1 MNKILTIFRREY
13 LNIVTKKSFL
23 IATFLI
29 PLGII
34 AIYGVMIAMFALVEK
49 GQYTVL
55 IPNEKASIFAEEQY
69 QYSNTTDLK
78 FAFSDRSFD
87 ELKDLA
93 GRSADT
99 IVINPPQKN
108 AIENYNNG
116 KLAIFSK
123 KTLDDGAKRT
133 IKKQTEKRIKQFRI
147 EKEGMTEEQLKKIE
161 FKLQV
166 DSDKVNE
173 TGETKK
179 GFKYLSKGLVYF
191 IGVLMYFLLAIY
203 GNMLMQGVIEE
214 KANKIVEVIVSSV
227 KPFQLL
233 IGKVTALTSVA
244 LTQMIIWGVLIM
256 LGFLIALP
264 FLPEQPD
271 QAQSMVEAQAQ
282 LQQSGMEDVM
292 YEVMDE
298 FQRFNWSIMWLV
310 PIFFI
315 GGFLIYGSLYAAV
328 GSTVDNVQDAQQ
340 FVLPVTLPLIFA
352 FYAVFNIAQNPE
364 SKLAIFTSHFPFTS
378 MLGMPARMAATSV
391 PWWEVLI
398 SIALLILGFLG
409 VIWLA
414 GKIYRTGILMYGK
427 KPTFKELFKW
437 IKA

>member
-23 IATFLI
+23 IATFVV
-29 PLGII
+29 PLGIV

-55 IPNEKASIFAEEQY
+55 IPQEKASIFAEEQY
-69 QYSNTTDLK
+69 QFTNTSDLK
-78 FAFSDRSFD
+78 FTFSDQSFE

-93 GRSADT
+93 GRSSDT
-99 IVINPPQKN
+99 IVINPPQRN
-108 AIENYNNG
+108 AIESYNNG
-116 KLAIFSK
+116 TLAIISK

-133 IKKQTEKRIKQFRI
+133 IRKQTEKRIKQFRI
-147 EKEGMTEEQLKKIE
+147 QKEGMTEDQLKKID
-161 FKLQV
+161 FKLDV
-166 DSDKVNE
+166 DNDNVDE

-179 GFKYLSKGLVYF
+179 GFKYLNKGLVYF

-244 LTQMIIWGVLIM
+244 LTQMIIWGALIM
-256 LGFLIALP
+256 IGFLIAMP
-264 FLPEQPD
+264 FLPQQPE
-271 QAQSMVEAQAQ
+271 QAQSVAEVQAE
-282 LQQSGMEDVM
+282 LQGSGMEDMV
-292 YEVMDE
+292 YEIVDE
-298 FQRFNWSIMWLV
+298 FNRFNWSILWLV
-310 PIFFI
+310 PVFFV

-328 GSTVDNVQDAQQ
+328 GSMVDNVQDAQQ

-398 SIALLILGFLG
+398 SIALLVLGFLA

-427 KPTFKELFKW
+427 KPSFKEIFKW
-437 IKA
+437 IRA

>member
-23 IATFLI
+23 IATFLV

-34 AIYGVMIAMFALVEK
+34 AIYAVMIAMFALVEK

-69 QYSNTTDLK
+69 QFSNTSDLK
-78 FAFSDRSFD
+78 FAFSDRPFD

-93 GRSADT
+93 GRSSDT
-99 IVINPPQKN
+99 IVINPPQRN
-108 AIENYNNG
+108 AIENYSNG
-116 KLAIFSK
+116 TLAIFSK

-147 EKEGMTEEQLKKIE
+147 EKEGMTEEQLNKIE
-161 FKLQV
+161 FKLQI
-166 DSDKVNE
+166 DNDKVNE
-173 TGETKK
+173 TGETEK
-179 GFKYLSKGLVYF
+179 GFKYLNKGLVYF

-244 LTQMIIWGVLIM
+244 LTQMIIWGILIM
-256 LGFLIALP
+256 VGFLIAIP
-264 FLPEQPD
+264 FLPEQPE
-271 QAQSMVEAQAQ
+271 QAQSMAEAQAQ

-298 FQRFNWSIMWLV
+298 FQRFNWSILWLV

-409 VIWLA
+409 VIWMA

-427 KPTFKELFKW
+427 KPSFKELFKW
-437 IKA
+437 IRA